1 MTDKPTRLTIR
12 LGEDARTYLQ
22 AEAAKRGLDEAAFA
36 RMLIYERMN
45 GADLI
50 AGPAWSASSN
60 CTPLRRGGGGA
71 PAASPVSVQSEFA
84 DGDGALDAR
93 ATDADLAAAGEPRA
107 EEFDIAADADGGNP
121 EAIAAVDALLAAGPS
136 FLDSLIAERRSTAPA
151 PQPRV
156 PMRMPQRQIAPAP
169 RNYRAQ
175 RQGLQPSYGPGSL
188 TRPLG
193 VNEYSIGE
201 IQFGDG
207 SRNVG
212 RQNMGHF
219 GVGPRR
225 R

>member
-45 GADLI
+45 GAAPIVPSTARRYEL
-50 AGPAWSASSN
+50 AHPAV
-60 CTPLRRGGGGA
+60 GGE
-71 PAASPVSVQSEFA
+71 VSDATQPHL
-84 DGDGALDAR
+84 GDGRDVDLDAA

-107 EEFDIAADADGGNP
+107 EEFEVEADADGGNP
-121 EAIAAVDALLAAGPS
+121 EAIATFDALLAAGPS
-136 FLDSLIAERRSTAPA
+136 FLDSLIAERRATVPA
-151 PQPRV
+151 PQPRL
-156 PMRMPQRQIAPAP
+156 PMRAPQRQPAIAP

-175 RQGLQPSYGPGSL
+175 RRGPQQGLQPSYGPGSL

-193 VNEYSIGE
+193 VNEYSIGDV
-201 IQFGDG
+201 QFGDG